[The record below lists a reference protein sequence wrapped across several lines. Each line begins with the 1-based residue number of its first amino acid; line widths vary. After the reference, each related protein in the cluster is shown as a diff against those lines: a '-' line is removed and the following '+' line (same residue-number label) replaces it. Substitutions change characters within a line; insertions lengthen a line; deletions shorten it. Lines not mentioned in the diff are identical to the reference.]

1 MKTGEIAELILFRLY
16 ELAEKESHSELFSIN
31 DIAAE
36 FGVTDK
42 TKVLN
47 IAKLLENR
55 GLIVAAHTFGG
66 SHAMIS
72 GEGALLVESGGQTGV
87 IQKFRGNPGDFL
99 EKSTKEQTV
108 PRSREES
115 KSSRLIFIVHGH
127 DEEMKQSVALYLEE
141 LALKPV
147 ILHKQPS
154 QGLTLIEKLE
164 KFADV
169 EFAVILLSPD
179 DVGRAKAETED
190 HPRARQNV
198 IFEMGYFFALL
209 GRAKVVALHRDV
221 ELPTDVSG
229 IIYIGYDKSGAW
241 KADLTRELR
250 AAGLAINP
258 GNALS

>member
-1 MKTGEIAELILFRLY
+1 MKTGELAELVLLRLY
-16 ELAEKESHSELFSIN
+16 DLAEKEGHLRFFSVN

-36 FGVTDK
+36 FGVADK
-42 TKVLN
+42 AKVLN

-55 GLIVAAHTFGG
+55 GLIQAAHTFGG
-66 SHAMIS
+66 SNAMIS
-72 GEGALLVESGGQTGV
+72 GEGALLVESGGQTGA
-87 IQKFRGNPGDFL
+87 IQKFRGSPGDFL
-99 EKSTKEQTV
+99 VKNTTEQAV
-108 PRSREES
+108 PRSREEA

-127 DEEMKQSVALYLEE
+127 DEELKQSVARYLEG
-141 LALKPV
+141 LAMKPV
-147 ILHKQPS
+147 ILHEQPS

-164 KFADV
+164 KYADV

-190 HPRARQNV
+190 RPRARQNV

-209 GRAKVVALHRDV
+209 GRAKVVALHLDV

-241 KADLTRELR
+241 KADLARELR

-258 GNALS
+258 GNTLN